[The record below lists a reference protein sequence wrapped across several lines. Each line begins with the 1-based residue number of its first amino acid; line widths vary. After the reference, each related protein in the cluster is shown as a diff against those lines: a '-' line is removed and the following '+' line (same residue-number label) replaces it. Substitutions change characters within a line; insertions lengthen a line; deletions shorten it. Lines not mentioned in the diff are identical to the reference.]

1 LVLQNA
7 AGGKVQI
14 AVDIEDKC
22 NAAAIV
28 RITADEVGLEVTCSM
43 QKPQDFMDE
52 VRRLLLES
60 LGLQTLERSWQLLRS
75 RVDFLSIDAWHTQV
89 REYLGKCLRVRLGDI
104 KIERGWSARSRLLLV
119 EGISPEQVNRLCC
132 VHCVWSRSI
141 PC

>member
-1 LVLQNA
+1 M
-7 AGGKVQI
+7 QI

-22 NAAAIV
+22 SAAAIV

-52 VRRLLLES
+52 VRRGFLME
-60 LGLQTLERSWQLLRS
+60 TLTTAKPCERMVHEFRS
-75 RVDFLSIDAWHTQV
+75 RVATLSTEAWRAQV

-119 EGISPEQVNRLCC
+119 EGVSPEQVNRLSC
-132 VHCVWSRSI
+132 VVCAFPVEPAHAMQR
-141 PC
+141 P